1 MKKILVILFVSLATF
16 TSIKAAD
23 LNEYT
28 IFNKLNNQSTV
39 CTMIRELSLNQLQE
53 NDLRYILSATDRKM
67 KYALKKNGNEA
78 AEKVVR
84 YNLSNLKM
92 VFTDS
97 QYKMYLKLVNEALRD
112 ENVKM
117 IAENAL

>member
-39 CTMIRELSLNQLQE
+39 YTMIRELSLNQLQE